1 MRYYIRDEGWSILMT
16 YVFNL
21 YNLRNVC
28 NVSHFH
34 CFGTPE
40 EACTRVLIHSQRYLW
55 SLFKNSQVFSQC
67 LSW

>member
-1 MRYYIRDEGWSILMT
+1 MT

-34 CFGTPE
+34 CFGTLSI
-40 EACTRVLIHSQRYLW
+40 AASRGSVHTGTDT
-55 SLFKNSQVFSQC
+55 FSKV
-67 LSW
+67 SMGTV